1 MHRSRRFNVRLA
13 IYALAT
19 VTGCTRPV
27 PPADAG
33 FVAKWTAT
41 HYALAR
47 AERLSPPVAARTSAY
62 AAIALYEGWAAFS
75 DSLRSLGGQLNG
87 LGPLPA
93 PQAGER
99 YDPALVAMEAQTVVL
114 RALYK
119 DGFAST
125 GVAIDQLRDSLIA
138 ERERSGVGEAVRV
151 RSLGFGAELGRVIL
165 DWAAADGFAG
175 RALTYQGVA
184 GDAFWVPTA
193 TEAQYRAQNVSAARD
208 FIAFD
213 NPTAG
218 ARPGETSERALTV
231 NRPKRPGNATSPG
244 INPTLA
250 LEPGWGGLRPFALDS
265 AAACP
270 APPIPPFSREKGSP
284 MYREAMAVVEAT
296 AALDPEQRTIAYYW
310 ADNPGESGT
319 PAGHWLGIMSSLA
332 TEMALSPE
340 RTVEMYALTAI
351 AMADAFI
358 GCWKTKYE
366 VNLLRPVTYIQRY
379 IDPRWQTLLNTPP
392 FPEYPSGHSVQSAAA
407 AEVLTALL
415 GSAPFVDSTHIALG
429 HAPRRFESFQAAA
442 REAQISRLYGGIHY
456 RMAIDNGAVQGRC
469 VGQAVLRRVHTRG
482 NKTP

>member
-1 MHRSRRFNVRLA
+1 MLISPAPRLCL
-13 IYALAT
+13 ALLVGIVA
-19 VTGCTRPV
+19 GCGRQV

-75 DSLRSLGGQLNG
+75 DTLRSLGGQLNG
-87 LGPLPA
+87 LGMLPE
-93 PQAGER
+93 PQARTR
-99 YDPALVAMEAQTVVL
+99 YDPAIAAMEAQTLVL
-114 RALYK
+114 RELYRE
-119 DGFAST
+119 GFAST
-125 GVAIDQLRDSLIA
+125 GVAIGHLRDSLLA
-138 ERERSGVGEAVRV
+138 VRQRSGVREDVRERSLAY
-151 RSLGFGAELGRVIL
+151 GAELARAIL
-165 DWAAADGFAG
+165 AWAANDGFAD
-175 RALTYQGVA
+175 RALTFQGA
-184 GDAFWVPTA
+184 DGEAFWIPTA
-193 TEAQYRAQNVSAARD
+193 TEAQYRSQNLSAARD
-208 FIAFD
+208 FVSFD

-231 NRPKRPGNATSPG
+231 NRPKRPGNSSSPG

-250 LEPGWGGLRPFALDS
+250 LEPGWGLLRPFALDS
-265 AAACP
+265 AGACP
-270 APPIPPFSREKGSP
+270 APPLPRFSADQGSP
-284 MYREAMAVVEAT
+284 MHREALAVMNAT
-296 AALDPEQRTIAYYW
+296 RALTEEQRTIAYFW

-332 TEMALSPE
+332 TEKSLSPE

-379 IDPRWQTLLNTPP
+379 IDPEWQSLLNTPS

-415 GSAPFVDSTHIALG
+415 GGVPFVDSTHVALG
-429 HAPRRFESFQAAA
+429 HAPRQFESFHAAA
-442 REAQISRLYGGIHY
+442 REAQTSRLYAGIHY
-456 RMAIDNGAVQGRC
+456 PMAIDNGAVQGRC
-469 VGQAVLRRVHTRG
+469 IGQAVLRRVQTRRDEA
-482 NKTP
+482 P